1 MQLFVSYSFRAFAG
15 SGARFGNC
23 VIEAD
28 LPKTDLDLL
37 SIEVSVKKKQHLEGG
52 YLTILYYREM

>member
-1 MQLFVSYSFRAFAG
+1 MMLFVSYSFRPFAG

-23 VIEAD
+23 IIEAI
-28 LPKTDLDLL
+28 LPKTDSDLL
-37 SIEVSVKKKQHLEGG
+37 NIEVSVKKIQHLEGG